1 MLTSKSR
8 RTRRKLL
15 HHSSKS
21 MLCSATSLIRMRK
34 RPLLSSSEDMSICAG
49 ISANGHTCIKLME
62 RSSDVSCA
70 ETWRMFPPSKFQRL
84 HRLLA
89 PCRRNS
95 TAGFAS
101 PCCQRYTHQKVS
113 RIHGKMPRGTSQMS
127 QPCFHATK
135 QTVSAVARQ
144 EVTRGNTNATR
155 RTNGYA
161 TPCSPTLAHIDNR
174 LTPCNTY

>member
-1 MLTSKSR
+1 
-8 RTRRKLL
+8 
-15 HHSSKS
+15 
-21 MLCSATSLIRMRK
+21 MRK

-101 PCCQRYTHQKVS
+101 PCCQRYTHHKVS
-113 RIHGKMPRGTSQMS
+113 RIHGRMPRGTSHEEQ
-127 QPCFHATK
+127 A
-135 QTVSAVARQ
+135 AVAD
-144 EVTRGNTNATR
+144 VCLYIMTCVCA
-155 RTNGYA
+155 
-161 TPCSPTLAHIDNR
+161 SPTAGASGSIQVTTFRKGAGVQVRAHSR
-174 LTPCNTY
+174 RG